1 VLGFVV
7 QTGLWLDF
15 ALLQRAYGLWTRYAK
30 CREGIEDRD
39 MDLHP
44 RNLSIEVARRQAL
57 TE

>member
-7 QTGLWLDF
+7 QFGLWLDF
-15 ALLQRAYGLWTRYAK
+15 ALPQRSYGLWTRYAK
-30 CREGIEDRD
+30 CREAIEDRD
-39 MDLHP
+39 MDLYL